1 MHGFYINKFTMLH
14 GLKTPTIYSIFE
26 KVEGGAYTRLALLY
40 QDILKYYVH
49 LDHHQQEN
57 DGSFKDRELANWLL
71 NHNHHWI
78 NHYKDP
84 STWKTKN
91 DSRVDFIAEN
101 IKDKIIHLIKLGLL
115 EEGGTT
121 RAEKGRFDLPVYRY
135 TRDGRLL
142 AWIAESLIPNKRER
156 ANEEIYNAIQSVL
169 KTQPQASYEIF
180 HSKLYER
187 YRNKGVFEHFI
198 IDPLRESIDL
208 HSEITSMQELQ
219 SKALFIFHTKDKEKA
234 NIYLDLWDE
243 TFNEMELHLQQLL
256 LYKMKVDIEQRMA
269 DSAESPKTYEEARFN
284 LRAYPELL
292 ALEGYCK
299 NCNLGYPMRTTVRQY
314 LERINF
320 LSDEPIKSECRV
332 CKNISVLVPTL

>member
-1 MHGFYINKFTMLH
+1 
-14 GLKTPTIYSIFE
+14 
-26 KVEGGAYTRLALLY
+26 
-40 QDILKYYVH
+40 
-49 LDHHQQEN
+49 
-57 DGSFKDRELANWLL
+57 
-71 NHNHHWI
+71 
-78 NHYKDP
+78 
-84 STWKTKN
+84 
-91 DSRVDFIAEN
+91 
-101 IKDKIIHLIKLGLL
+101 
-115 EEGGTT
+115 
-121 RAEKGRFDLPVYRY
+121 
-135 TRDGRLL
+135 
-142 AWIAESLIPNKRER
+142 
-156 ANEEIYNAIQSVL
+156 L

-299 NCNLGYPMRTTVRQY
+299 NCNLGYPMTTTVRQY